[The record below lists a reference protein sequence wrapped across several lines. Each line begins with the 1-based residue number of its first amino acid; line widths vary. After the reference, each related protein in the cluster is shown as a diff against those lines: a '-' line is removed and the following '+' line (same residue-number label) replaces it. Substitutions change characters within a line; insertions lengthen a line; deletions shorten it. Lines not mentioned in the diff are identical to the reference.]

1 MLRSITGCA
10 ALLAISGAAPALCQ
24 NLPDAGLRV
33 LVVEGEGSINNI
45 REHTAR
51 APVVR
56 VVDEAERPVPNA
68 TVNFLLPDS
77 GPSGYFLESRTHLTT
92 TTDADGRA
100 VARGLR
106 PNNVAGRFQI
116 WVSVS
121 AQGRTGTAMISQ
133 VNVAP
138 AAAKKKSKTKYVI
151 AALAAGGAVGAVM
164 AAKGGGGSGGGS
176 TPTTPTGTT
185 ITPGSPVFGPPR

>member
-1 MLRSITGCA
+1 MLRAISGYA
-10 ALLAISGAAPALCQ
+10 ALLAIAGAAPAPCQ
-24 NLPDAGLRV
+24 NAPDPGLRIV
-33 LVVEGEGSINNI
+33 VVEGEGSINNI
-45 REHTAR
+45 REHTAH

-56 VVDEAERPVPNA
+56 VMDESERPVPNA

-77 GPSGYFLESRTHLTT
+77 GPSGYFLESRTHLTI
-92 TTDADGRA
+92 TTDPDGRA

-116 WVSVS
+116 RVSAS

-164 AAKGGGGSGGGS
+164 AAKGGGGSGGS
-176 TPTTPTGTT
+176 TPVTPTGTT